1 MRFALLFAPL
11 FALTACNGDGEDTDV
26 EPEISGV
33 GHFES
38 EADGPE
44 GLTLPL
50 SIWYPANPAE
60 SDELAS
66 YAFGLNGSAYA
77 DAPAADGVFPI
88 IVVSH
93 GNGGARHAGATIYE
107 QWAEGGY
114 VVVSMDH
121 VGNTYTD
128 SPSASEW
135 VDIYVRRPGDIGASY
150 QAAIALA
157 DGDDSPIS
165 GIVDA
170 DTVILAGHST
180 GGASVVLAS
189 GATLNTATVLA
200 ACGSGQ
206 LAGGACDIADDTDG
220 DTISLA
226 PTGMPT
232 PVANITMAPLNS
244 PLFSS
249 SLDMGGATLVIVGTN
264 DDVTPA
270 GTNANPMY
278 DDMPSPKALVTLQ
291 GANHYVFATVCS
303 IPGLGA
309 LLPDVAD
316 QCVDDAY
323 MSEDDAVA
331 ASGQIGL
338 EFLDVHV
345 KAKADA
351 DVDAAASGFDVT
363 FESE

>member
-1 MRFALLFAPL
+1 MRFFLLFAPL
-11 FALTACNGDGEDTDV
+11 LALTACNGDSDGTQD
-26 EPEISGV
+26 EPEITGV

-38 EADGPE
+38 EAAGPE

-50 SIWYPANPAE
+50 SIWYPANPTE

-66 YAFGLNGSAYA
+66 YTFGLSGIAYA
-77 DAPAADGVFPI
+77 DAPAAEGTFPI

-93 GNGGARHAGATIYE
+93 GNGGARHAGGTIYE

-121 VGNTYTD
+121 IGNTYTD
-128 SPSASEW
+128 TPSPSEW
-135 VDIYVRRPGDIGASY
+135 VDIYIRRPGDIGASY
-150 QAAIALA
+150 QAAVALSDS
-157 DGDDSPIS
+157 DGSPIS

-170 DTVILAGHST
+170 ETVILAGHST

-189 GATLNTATVLA
+189 GATLNKATVLA
-200 ACGSGQ
+200 ACAGSQ
-206 LAGGACDIADDTDG
+206 LSGDACTIASDTDG

-244 PLFSS
+244 PLFSAN
-249 SLDMGGATLVIVGTN
+249 LDMGGATLVIVGTR

-270 GTNANPMY
+270 DTNANPMY

-291 GANHYVFATVCS
+291 DANHYVFATVCQ

-309 LLPDVAD
+309 ILADVAA
-316 QCVDDAY
+316 QCADEDF

-331 ASGQIGL
+331 ATGQIGL
-338 EFLDVHV
+338 EFLDMHV

-351 DVDAAASGFDVT
+351 DVAATASGFDVT